1 MLWFGDRE
9 RWRFQVS
16 LLHSVVTVSLLLVSQ
31 LSSIIPLSLLLATE
45 SFFHPSNP
53 LSYFMHSMDALQ
65 CKRGMPVT
73 RRSRGN

>member
-1 MLWFGDRE
+1 M
-9 RWRFQVS
+9 
-16 LLHSVVTVSLLLVSQ
+16 SVWTRLAYVILQNVVSLLLVVSQ

-73 RRSRGN
+73 RRSPGN